1 MDALYTAR
9 LRPGSADTAPQAART
24 AAAANTPAI
33 ASKPAAG
40 AASTAKLSSFARQL
54 SDAAAH
60 AALRDNG
67 ATREQLAALAG
78 TITDALLGA
87 RYDQGKAGHD
97 AEVPDSTDPARLAL
111 ARQATDFVN
120 DTGSNP
126 FKGLPRDQLAL
137 IAYDESGTFTVNE
150 QRAAWLESYD
160 QEQAWKRAAIARM
173 DEEYERLGKVSER
186 TQQGIRD
193 HYASLPPIEAARYAE

>member
-9 LRPGSADTAPQAART
+9 LRPATADAAAQAART
-24 AAAANTPAI
+24 TAATPSVLAGNP
-33 ASKPAAG
+33 PAA

-67 ATREQLAALAG
+67 ASREQLAALAG

-87 RYDQGKAGHD
+87 RYDQDKAAHD
-97 AEVPDSTDPARLAL
+97 AEVPDSSDPARLAL
-111 ARQATDFVN
+111 AGQATRFVN
-120 DTGSNP
+120 DEGPNP
-126 FKGLPRDQLAL
+126 FKSLPRDQLAL

-173 DEEYERLGKVSER
+173 DEEHERLGKVSER
-186 TQQGIRD
+186 TQQSIRD
-193 HYASLPPIEAARYAE
+193 HYASLPAIEAARYAE